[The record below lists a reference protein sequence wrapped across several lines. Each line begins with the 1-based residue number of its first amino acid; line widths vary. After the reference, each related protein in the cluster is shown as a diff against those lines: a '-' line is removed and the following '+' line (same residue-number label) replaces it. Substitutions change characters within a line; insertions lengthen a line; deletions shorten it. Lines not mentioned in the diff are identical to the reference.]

1 MPLPVSTTSD
11 TFTPTNA
18 ASSGITLER
27 KALKALCR
35 RSDRPGL
42 VFLAKWAAC
51 LLATGYLVHLAMG
64 SLWLWP
70 AMFVYGTVISLP
82 GYAMSHESAHG
93 TAFRTRWLNEL
104 VFWVTSLIYMEEP
117 LHRRYT
123 HTNHHTYTWH
133 VGKDSQM
140 PFDTPVT
147 LRVWL
152 LEMSGWALTH
162 FHFITLMRLVSG
174 RYTEVM
180 KRVIPTDE
188 FPRIRRNACIFLT
201 IYLVIAAG
209 ILLGA
214 SWLLW
219 YLVIPLF
226 LGRIAVVAFGLIQHV
241 EMAENAPSIIDS
253 TRSFRTNR
261 LASFLYLNMENHIEH
276 HLYPQVPFYS
286 LPALHE
292 VLREQL
298 PEPDPGFWRTNLEAL
313 SVAIRRTLKRNTR
326 AWSIRQAPHMITEG
340 GFEKVATRSMK

>member
-1 MPLPVSTTSD
+1 MSGA
-11 TFTPTNA
+11 FGATNA
-18 ASSGITLER
+18 ASSGVTLDR
-27 KALKALCR
+27 KTIKALCK

-42 VFLAKWAAC
+42 EFLAKWAAS
-51 LLATGYLVHLAMG
+51 LLATGYLVHLSMG

-70 AMFVYGTVISLP
+70 ELFVYGTIISLP

-104 VFWVTSLIYMEEP
+104 VFWFSSLIYMEEP

-152 LEMSGWALTH
+152 IEMSGWALTH
-162 FHFITLMRLVSG
+162 FHLITLQRLVIG
-174 RYTEVM
+174 CYTEVM
-180 KRVIPTDE
+180 KWVIPNDE
-188 FPRIRRNACIFLT
+188 FPRIRRNACIFAT
-201 IYLVIAAG
+201 IYIAIATAIVAG
-209 ILLGA
+209 A
-214 SWLLW
+214 DWLLW
-219 YLVIPLF
+219 YLVIPLC
-226 LGRIAVVAFGLIQHV
+226 LGRISVVAFGLIQHV
-241 EMAENAPSIIDS
+241 EMGENEPSIIDS

-276 HLYPQVPFYS
+276 HLYPQVPFCS
-286 LPALHE
+286 LPGLHE
-292 VLREQL
+292 AIKEQL

-313 SVAIRRTLKRNTR
+313 SVAIRRRLGRNTK
-326 AWSIRQAPHMITEG
+326 AWSIRQAQTL
-340 GFEKVATRSMK
+340 KN